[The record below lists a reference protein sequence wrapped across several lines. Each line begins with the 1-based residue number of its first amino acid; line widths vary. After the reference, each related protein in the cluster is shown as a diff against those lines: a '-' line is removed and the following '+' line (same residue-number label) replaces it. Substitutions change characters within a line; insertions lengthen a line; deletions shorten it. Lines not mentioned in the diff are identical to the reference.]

1 MEFLSIA
8 LKAGLYSGATH
19 GRQQI
24 AKSGCTMDEKPEENG
39 KKTEGNFKKQK
50 EMAKNALMGQKW
62 HTTRVTILWP
72 LWPG

>member
-1 MEFLSIA
+1 
-8 LKAGLYSGATH
+8 
-19 GRQQI
+19 
-24 AKSGCTMDEKPEENG
+24 MDEKTEENG